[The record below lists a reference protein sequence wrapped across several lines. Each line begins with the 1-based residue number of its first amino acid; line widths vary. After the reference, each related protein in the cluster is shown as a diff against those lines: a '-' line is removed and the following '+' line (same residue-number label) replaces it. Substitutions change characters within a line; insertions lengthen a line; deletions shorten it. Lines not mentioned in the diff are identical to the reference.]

1 MHFTL
6 LVAGALLPSE
16 LAAALTGSLNTPHL
30 QARLARATE
39 VGRAVASPTGA
50 AHLDWLAKN
59 LFCQSALVPTAPY
72 AHARLAGRPASAYV
86 WHADPVH
93 IEVARDHLLVQ
104 SLGGE
109 PLNQEESAQLLAVA
123 NERAAASDCEFVTA
137 GERWFLLSES
147 EWRID
152 ARPLSAVIEG
162 TVEMPAGRD
171 AQIWNRLHNDIQMA
185 WHAHHVNAERE
196 AKGLRTINAIWL
208 HGGGR
213 WKSIAPIEF
222 SQVHSDAPEWQGAAH
237 AAGALG
243 LPASAPL
250 ADKSL
255 VISDD
260 ALVSR
265 RREDWSGWLQAMTVI
280 DTGLI
285 EHPAASIDLILCGDS
300 QRTFRSQPSDRYKP
314 WRRRTL
320 AQALIE

>member
-30 QARLARATE
+30 KARLSRATE
-39 VGRAVASPTGA
+39 AGRAVSSPTGA
-50 AHLDWLAKN
+50 AHLNWLAKN
-59 LFCQSALVPTAPY
+59 LFGRPAPAPTAPY
-72 AHARLAGRPASAYV
+72 AYARLAGRPAPACV

-104 SLGGE
+104 SLGGDQ
-109 PLNQEESAQLLAVA
+109 LTAEESGPLLAAA
-123 NERAAASDCEFVTA
+123 NKFASASNCELVSVGA
-137 GERWFLLSES
+137 HCFLLSES
-147 EWRID
+147 EWRVD

-162 TVEMPAGRD
+162 TVEMPIGRD
-171 AQIWNRLHNDIQMA
+171 AQIWNRLHNDVQMA
-185 WHAHHVNAERE
+185 WHAHDVNAERE
-196 AKGLRTINAIWL
+196 AKGLRTINAVWL

-213 WKSIAPIEF
+213 WTSLAPIEF
-222 SQVHSDAPEWQGAAH
+222 SQVHSDAPEWQGIAQ

-250 ADKSL
+250 ADAAL

-260 ALVSR
+260 AWDSK
-265 RREDWSGWLQAMTVI
+265 RREDWSGWLQAMNVKGRALI
-280 DTGLI
+280 DY
-285 EHPAASIDLILCGDS
+285 PAASIDLVLCGDS
-300 QRTFRSQPSDRYKP
+300 QRTFRSRPSDRYKP

-320 AQALIE
+320 AEALTE